1 MLLCLSSVRRAIC
14 FFFVSQFILMPVSSG
29 FSQFILMPV
38 SSGFSQ
44 FILMPVSSGSVN
56 SYACSLRTQ
65 FILMPVSSRLSQFI
79 RMLSFSSGLSSFL
92 CLRPADHGIGDKTTV
107 RIKDVTIECKAADL
121 QHRRYLG
128 HGAYGLVEEV
138 VHLPSNT
145 AMAVKVRCST
155 VSWRQRWLL
164 CKVQHCLLATMLVI
178 M

>member
-1 MLLCLSSVRRAIC
+1 MRLCLSSVRRAIY

-29 FSQFILMPV
+29 LSQFILMPV
-38 SSGFSQ
+38 RSGLSSFLCLLAPDS
-44 FILMPVSSGSVN
+44 VSSFVCFLLARDSV
-56 SYACSLRTQ
+56 
-65 FILMPVSSRLSQFI
+65 
-79 RMLSFSSGLSSFL
+79 SSFL
-92 CLRPADHGIGDKTTV
+92 CLRPADHGFGDKTTV
-107 RIKDVTIECKAADL
+107 RIKDVTMECTAADL

-155 VSWRQRWLL
+155 VSWRQCWLL
-164 CKVQHCLLATMLVI
+164 CKVQHCLLATVLVI